1 MPGRGSEGF
10 VVAAAGVGAT
20 AGVRTGTAVCVASG
34 AGVAPATLVSVRRAS
49 SSASAASGSIRPQ
62 PKRSSRLSVPSLVAL
77 AVNTSGGGLRYCHPG
92 MFGIFLLIEAVRQ
105 LRAEAGERQVA
116 KARRALVH
124 GYGGIFAGNATVVLG
139 RG

>member
-1 MPGRGSEGF
+1 MAGTGPEDIDVVQVYDAFTINVVVGLEDTGFCAKGDGGRLVERGIGPGG
-10 VVAAAGVGAT
+10 
-20 AGVRTGTAVCVASG
+20 
-34 AGVAPATLVSVRRAS
+34 
-49 SSASAASGSIRPQ
+49 
-62 PKRSSRLSVPSLVAL
+62 AL